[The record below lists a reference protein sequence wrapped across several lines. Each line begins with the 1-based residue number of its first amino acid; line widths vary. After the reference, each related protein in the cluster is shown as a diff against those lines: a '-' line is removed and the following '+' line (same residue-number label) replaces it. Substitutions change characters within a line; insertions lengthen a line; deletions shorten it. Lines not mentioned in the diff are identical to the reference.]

1 LTVFSSAAAVA
12 QTATAI
18 AMDAN
23 NFFIDFAP
31 LSDFS

>member
-1 LTVFSSAAAVA
+1 MFCSAAAVA
-12 QTATAI
+12 QNATAI
-18 AMDAN
+18 AIDAN